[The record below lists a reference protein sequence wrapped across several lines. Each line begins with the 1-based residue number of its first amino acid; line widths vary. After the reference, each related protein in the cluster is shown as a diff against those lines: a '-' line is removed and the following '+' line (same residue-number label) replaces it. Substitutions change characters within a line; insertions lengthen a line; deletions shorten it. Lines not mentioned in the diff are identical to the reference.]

1 MRSWVSLWM
10 VLVSLPAWSLTLPE
24 SVGIALQKS
33 SVLKQQTL
41 ELEKSEL
48 SLKQSKSAFLP
59 SLDLT
64 ASYIYNDENPNERTY
79 DWDSSAAISVTE
91 NFYDHGLSLTNYKI
105 SKSRKA
111 LTELD
116 YRREKSSTV
125 LKTVQIYLE
134 VLKTQKIEELQI
146 KNMAQVEKVYNLVVS
161 QYKQGLRTRQD
172 FLRFEAQYQRAILA
186 KASAEYDTMKAR
198 EDLKVYLDLP
208 ETPVQLSD
216 YQQKSVPV
224 STEPQ
229 IYESEKRHLTQELR
243 TSEEKL
249 LRIENRPRI
258 DVVGKFGYGSD
269 SYFHTDTRWSDND
282 KTFWNVG
289 LTFNWNLWD
298 WGQRGSAVK
307 ISHLESLR
315 QDVRSSFDER
325 DAKSVISKLQ
335 EQVRLIQKQYDI
347 TEKLFKVETENFTI
361 MERYFRE
368 GKSSFLDYSTSLSDL
383 ISVQIQKIQTE
394 YNLIQTRLELEHRK
408 GYLDEK
414 SVQ

>member
-1 MRSWVSLWM
+1 MRRLLSLWM

-33 SVLKQQTL
+33 STLKQQTL

-64 ASYIYNDENPNERTY
+64 ASYIYNDENPNQRTY
-79 DWDSSAAISVTE
+79 DWDSSAAISITE

-105 SKSRKA
+105 SKSRKT
-111 LTELD
+111 LTELE

-125 LKTVQIYLE
+125 LRTVQLYLE
-134 VLKTQKIEELQI
+134 VLKTQKIEELQV
-146 KNMAQVEKVYNLVVS
+146 KNTVQVEKVYNLVVS

-172 FLRFEAQYQRAILA
+172 FLRFEAQYQRAILS
-186 KASAEYDTMKAR
+186 KVSAEYDTLKAR
-198 EDLKVYLDLP
+198 EDLKVYLDLLEVP
-208 ETPVQLSD
+208 TQFSD
-216 YQQKSVPV
+216 YSQKSFPV
-224 STEPQ
+224 SAGAD
-229 IYESEKRHLTQELR
+229 IYESEKRNLTQELR

-249 LRIENRPRI
+249 LKIENRPRI

-269 SYFHTDTRWSDND
+269 SYFHTDTRWNDND

-307 ISHLESLR
+307 ISRLESLR
-315 QDVRSSFDER
+315 QDVRTSFDER
-325 DAKSVISKLQ
+325 EAKSAISKIQ

-347 TEKLFKVETENFTI
+347 SEKLLKVETENFTF

-368 GKSSFLDYSTSLSDL
+368 GKASFLDYSTSLSNL